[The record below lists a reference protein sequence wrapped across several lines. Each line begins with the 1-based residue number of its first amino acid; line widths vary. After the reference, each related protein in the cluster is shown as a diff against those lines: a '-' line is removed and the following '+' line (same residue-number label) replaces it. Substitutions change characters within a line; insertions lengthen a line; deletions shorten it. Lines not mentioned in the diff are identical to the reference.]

1 MTTSSPG
8 RQAGSAE
15 ARTTPAPSAAMT
27 RGGVTRWA
35 PWARNRSRWLIE
47 AARISTATAPG
58 TGSVVGRSRTRT
70 PAGPSGSPAA
80 FMTLPFMGPHY
91 VTSIFDHCGPN
102 YNVSGKV
109 CRYDGAVASAS
120 VGGPD
125 PTFDAGYA
133 QTPGGHDYLYYSG
146 HDGYDYGLYYEP
158 VAAAAPRRGMDANWL
173 GPHF

>member
-1 MTTSSPG
+1 
-8 RQAGSAE
+8 
-15 ARTTPAPSAAMT
+15 
-27 RGGVTRWA
+27 
-35 PWARNRSRWLIE
+35 
-47 AARISTATAPG
+47 
-58 TGSVVGRSRTRT
+58 
-70 PAGPSGSPAA
+70 
-80 FMTLPFMGPHY
+80 MTLPFMGPHY
-91 VTSIFDHCGPN
+91 ITSIFDHCGAN

-158 VAAAAPRRGMDANWL
+158 VAAASHGRGVVENWRGRNFNTYL
-173 GPHF
+173 RGL